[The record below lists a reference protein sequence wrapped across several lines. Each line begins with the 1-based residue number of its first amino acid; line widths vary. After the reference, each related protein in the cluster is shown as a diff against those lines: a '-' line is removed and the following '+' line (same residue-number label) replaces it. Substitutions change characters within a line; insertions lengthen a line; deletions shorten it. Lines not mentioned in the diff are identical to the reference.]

1 MTVHS
6 LLSSTDPFFKWSL
19 ASAYSALAF
28 LSAALFIGPSNIL
41 RNRPNP
47 VSTDLRRDIGI
58 WAALLG
64 LFHTIVGLQVH
75 MKGRFWLYFVFS
87 PNEDRF
93 LPVRYDLF
101 GFANYTGLAATLVLI
116 MLLALSNDLSL
127 RRLGARRWKS
137 LQRWNYPCCIFVVLH
152 GVAYQF
158 IENRSLWFIGLFG
171 SIVLV
176 AGALQLAGFRKKR
189 LLKTREPRGASLAG

>member
-1 MTVHS
+1 
-6 LLSSTDPFFKWSL
+6 
-19 ASAYSALAF
+19 
-28 LSAALFIGPSNIL
+28 
-41 RNRPNP
+41 